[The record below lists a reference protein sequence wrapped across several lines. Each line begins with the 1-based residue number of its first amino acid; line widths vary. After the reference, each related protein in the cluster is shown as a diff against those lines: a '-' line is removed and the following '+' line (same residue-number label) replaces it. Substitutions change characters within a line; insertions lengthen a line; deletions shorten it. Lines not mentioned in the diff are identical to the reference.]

1 MICRQRKLRENEHG
15 RVYEILSD
23 VCSLNIDFKRDAF
36 QVINSTVN
44 NIVIGGWMS
53 D

>member
-1 MICRQRKLRENEHG
+1 MICRQRKLRQNEHG

-23 VCSLNIDFKRDAF
+23 VCSLDIDFKRDALR
-36 QVINSTVN
+36 VINRIVN

>member
-1 MICRQRKLRENEHG
+1 MICRKRKLRENEHR

-23 VCSLNIDFKRDAF
+23 VCSLNIDFKRDALR
-36 QVINSTVN
+36 VLNRTVN